1 MRLLLLMVVVLLLV
15 SFSNVSHSAE
25 TCCFNACI
33 EGRYYSSGPGGSL
46 KCVATEYCDA
56 GAACVD
62 GTCTPS
68 APPDY
73 KARCATCGTCDGLGN
88 CGQPLP
94 CGAPCSSNIISAG
107 ICSGKGISDLYC
119 RPLQPGGGTC
129 YCNEMCSSGKCCPD
143 NKCAAATN
151 GCCSNSDCQ
160 AGFVCDLTTKTCVAS
175 CQADCTL
182 GDGVCHAECNG
193 INGCSLIA
201 NCAGQTVGSRVC
213 TDGYNIG
220 VCCTGPVASCG
231 VNTTSCPQPYCSGE
245 LLCTYPPSGSCQ
257 IPCSGDTCTSCN
269 ACTATCTNCLA
280 GQICCSGA
288 CKTPACTTNAQ
299 CDDSNSCTKDICNN
313 PGTCN
318 AECTHTP
325 ITPCCGN
332 TVCEAGESY
341 SNCPQDC
348 CNSDCTGND
357 GKCHAEC
364 APYCSGWLAICNNQ
378 VKGTKLCS
386 DATHNVTCCNL
397 LTTCP
402 NNGVCQ
408 GGNCIV
414 PYCGDGICNGGETQ
428 TTCCV
433 DCGCPANRY
442 CCDCGAGCTCR
453 TFNQCRFC
461 DYC

>member
-1 MRLLLLMVVVLLLV
+1 MLSRGQAWAEYITILAVVIIMAGIAMYLAGG
-15 SFSNVSHSAE
+15 F
-25 TCCFNACI
+25 
-33 EGRYYSSGPGGSL
+33 PGGSQTIEERDSAAYWL
-46 KCVATEYCDA
+46 SAEVGIVRYVA
-56 GAACVD
+56 
-62 GTCTPS
+62 
-68 APPDY
+68 
-73 KARCATCGTCDGLGN
+73 N
-88 CGQPLP
+88 
-94 CGAPCSSNIISAG
+94 SSLLQLVIKNNRNFRIRVNSITSKG
-107 ICSGKGISDLYC
+107 SGVLVA
-119 RPLQPGGGTC
+119 PGGASGVILEPGQTAQV
-129 YCNEMCSSGKCCPD
+129 NVTGVGCSSGMYSIPLVINYTDVAYGAEYSFSGEKPLVSRCMGSS
-143 NKCAAATN
+143 ATPTPPE
-151 GCCSNSDCQ
+151 CSSDSECGQNSTPCNSYCDGNIAYSYPSNPATCQ
-160 AGFVCDLTTKTCVAS
+160 
-175 CQADCTL
+175 
-182 GDGVCHAECNG
+182 
-193 INGCSLIA
+193 
-201 NCAGQTVGSRVC
+201 RVC
-213 TDGYNIG
+213 NNGKCYD
-220 VCCTGPVASCG
+220 CSPSCG
-231 VNTTSCPQPYCSGE
+231 SATPTDCGKGSYCSSGACISCPANYGNCNENPSDLCEVNLDEDESNCGSCGNICGGGE
-245 LLCTYPPSGSCQ
+245 L
-257 IPCSGDTCTSCN
+257 
-269 ACTATCTNCLA
+269 
-280 GQICCSGA
+280 CCSGA